1 MDEQWSN
8 AFLAQQ
14 IQQMSQK
21 MTQQFANQSQQIQ
34 QIANQMSQQF
44 ANQSQQ
50 IQQIAQTQQA
60 HFSLAQQ
67 AHNNQVAFNTI
78 FLARLNQLSRDLRHT
93 NERLDGFGVR
103 LDIVQDMGG
112 IEEKL
117 GLIDGELHDMK
128 AHLQDL
134 GSINVRLEGI
144 EGRLLRLA
152 EFQKMTC
159 RSLAQADEAV
169 RRIADVETSTNV
181 DKLRLQKML
190 ISSGSLQHDLKP
202 KENVPPENSSPLT
215 LQARSA
221 LQEYAGARRSRL
233 RRRREAAFAGY
244 DEILEPD

>member
-1 MDEQWSN
+1 
-8 AFLAQQ
+8 
-14 IQQMSQK
+14 
-21 MTQQFANQSQQIQ
+21 
-34 QIANQMSQQF
+34 
-44 ANQSQQ
+44 
-50 IQQIAQTQQA
+50 
-60 HFSLAQQ
+60 
-67 AHNNQVAFNTI
+67 
-78 FLARLNQLSRDLRHT
+78 
-93 NERLDGFGVR
+93 
-103 LDIVQDMGG
+103 
-112 IEEKL
+112 
-117 GLIDGELHDMK
+117 
-128 AHLQDL
+128 LQDL

>member
-14 IQQMSQK
+14 IQQMSQQ
-21 MTQQFANQSQQIQ
+21 MTQQFANQSQ

-67 AHNNQVAFNTI
+67 AHNNQVAFNTH

-117 GLIDGELHDMK
+117 GLIDGELHDM
-128 AHLQDL
+128 
-134 GSINVRLEGI
+134 NR
-144 EGRLLRLA
+144 
-152 EFQKMTC
+152 TC
-159 RSLAQADEAV
+159 RTWGA
-169 RRIADVETSTNV
+169 STCAWRASKG
-181 DKLRLQKML
+181 DCSGWP
-190 ISSGSLQHDLKP
+190 SSRK
-202 KENVPPENSSPLT
+202 
-215 LQARSA
+215 
-221 LQEYAGARRSRL
+221 
-233 RRRREAAFAGY
+233 
-244 DEILEPD
+244 